1 MQQVGL
7 RIPRSGAGCS
17 MYSTHHGQLVMEI
30 CISGMGFWTPNYE
43 SEGSLKGLV
52 KTKQLHLFLAEGW
65 LVKQNWD
72 DKSKQETS
80 SMIWLLDWE
89 KD

>member
-7 RIPRSGAGCS
+7 KIPRSGAGCS

-43 SEGSLKGLV
+43 SEGSLKCLV
-52 KTKQLHLFLAEGW
+52 KTKQLLAESW
-65 LVKQNWD
+65 LVKQNWN
-72 DKSKQETS
+72 DKYKQEIS